1 MKTFF
6 DFIYVGEN
14 IVSSRDCKNLI
25 KYFEKHTELHESGKQ
40 GKHEVNPKLK
50 LSTDICFLPEDSSNK
65 ECVRHINPFL
75 KSLDREVL
83 DVYLKRFELGL
94 TQMEKWLLCPYFNI
108 QRYFPGEG
116 YFNWHSESSSKMSAN
131 RKFVWMFYLNSV
143 KNGGTEFY
151 HQNLCTEAKEGS
163 LVIWPADWTHLH
175 RGQIGQN
182 EVKYILTGWYTFN
195 GEAS

>member
-65 ECVRHINPFL
+65 ECVKYLTPFL
-75 KSLDREVL
+75 KSLDKEVFNT
-83 DVYLKRFELGL
+83 YCKRFGLGL
-94 TQMEKWLLCPYFNI
+94 LQMDSWSLCPYFNI

-116 YFNWHSESSSKMSAN
+116 YFNWHSESSSNETAS
-131 RKFVWMFYLNSV
+131 RKLVWMFYLNNV
-143 KNGGTEFY
+143 ENGGTEFY
-151 HQNLCTEAKEGS
+151 YQNLCTEAKEGS
-163 LVIWPADWTHLH
+163 LVIWPADWTHMH
-175 RGQIGQN
+175 SGQTEQN
-182 EVKYILTGWYTFN
+182 NVKYILTGWYTFD
-195 GEAS
+195 GEKY